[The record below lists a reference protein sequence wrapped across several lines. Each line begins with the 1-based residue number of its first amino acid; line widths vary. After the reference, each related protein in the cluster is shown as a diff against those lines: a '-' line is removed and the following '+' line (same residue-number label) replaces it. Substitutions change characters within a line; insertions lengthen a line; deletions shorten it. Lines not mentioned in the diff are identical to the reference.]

1 MTLILKLTPI
11 YRHVDDE
18 SADDES
24 ADDEDDAVEDLQA
37 GHSSAVAMAHYA
49 RLQGRSKFLDDR
61 FFLNYV
67 NCSKRYHQLL
77 QLCPPP
83 RYSQEL
89 SRQEKNF
96 LSNASLVM
104 GSSVQQH
111 PLSPLEA
118 GIQPVELMASQARE
132 HLLKDIKDIVTA
144 TVKSM
149 LPSPGTTQDQ
159 AVIGSANAEER
170 PSE

>member
-1 MTLILKLTPI
+1 
-11 YRHVDDE
+11 
-18 SADDES
+18 
-24 ADDEDDAVEDLQA
+24 
-37 GHSSAVAMAHYA
+37 
-49 RLQGRSKFLDDR
+49 
-61 FFLNYV
+61 
-67 NCSKRYHQLL
+67 
-77 QLCPPP
+77 
-83 RYSQEL
+83 
-89 SRQEKNF
+89 
-96 LSNASLVM
+96 M

-132 HLLKDIKDIVTA
+132 HLLKDIEDIVTA